1 MASLYK
7 QRTSQYWWIQF
18 RDPKTFK
25 LIRKSTGY
33 RIGIGPETRLAKEM
47 EALKTLEERQ
57 APAIAV
63 GQWDT
68 WVTDYIKDR
77 TEGRTQERYLS
88 AWRNL
93 RLWLEESKLPS
104 PRNITYQNSA
114 TYLKW
119 RAEADKRKGKYNA
132 GRNTAILEFKILRL
146 LLSEAVR
153 RGYCS
158 GNPAREVILKREP
171 RKLFS
176 DYTDDDLQA
185 IYKSILEEPEPKRT
199 WFQRSFL
206 LAMLHGVRLNE
217 TNVNP
222 MADVNLT
229 ADIPTI
235 QFRQKGGKV
244 RTKPLH
250 PQLVPL
256 FQKLQQDKKTET
268 YAMKRT
274 PNGRMMW
281 GNHWTKF
288 WERKGFKANNRTGC
302 FHSLRVTVENV
313 LREAGVDKE
322 IREAYLSHEHG
333 GDVNSAY
340 DRVKIREMVACHKP
354 LARTWLEY

>member
-7 QRTSQYWWIQF
+7 RARSPFWWVKF
-18 RDPKTFK
+18 RDPKTAK
-25 LIRKSTGY
+25 ILYESTGF
-33 RIGIGPETRLAKEM
+33 RHDIGAETRRAREV
-47 EALKTLEERQ
+47 EATKTLAERQ
-57 APAIAV
+57 APLV
-63 GQWDT
+63 TTGGWDT
-68 WVTDYIKDR
+68 WVTDYIQER

-93 RLWLEESKLPS
+93 RLWLEESNLPA

-114 TYLKW
+114 TYVKW
-119 RAEADKRKGKYNA
+119 RADADKRKGKYNA

-158 GNPAREVILKREP
+158 GNPAREVVLKREP

-176 DYTDDDLQA
+176 DYTDDQLQA
-185 IYKSILEEPEPKRT
+185 IYKVILKEEEPKRT
-199 WFQRSFL
+199 CFQRSFII
-206 LAMLHGVRLNE
+206 AMLHGVRLNE

-222 MADVNLT
+222 MTDVNVT
-229 ADIPTI
+229 AEIPTI
-235 QFRQKGGKV
+235 QFQQKGGKV

-256 FQKLQQDKKTET
+256 FQKLQQEKKTST
-268 YAMKRT
+268 YEMKRT

-288 WERKGFKANNRTGC
+288 WGRNGFKDTNPNGC

-313 LREAGVDKE
+313 LREAGVSKE

-340 DRVKIREMVACHKP
+340 DRVKIREMLACHKP
-354 LARTWLEY
+354 LARIWLEY